1 MSTVANAMRELNAT
15 LAALGIPC
23 RFEAWPVNKA
33 PAPPFCV
40 YAVDDQGE
48 HYADNGTYARFPRM
62 HVELFEK
69 VADPALEEGVRDAL
83 ESAFGPVEQVGSWS
97 QSEMCHIE
105 QYDFTYTK
113 EEEDE

>member
-1 MSTVANAMRELNAT
+1 MSAMGETYVALV
-15 LAALGIPC
+15 ALGIPG
-23 RFEAWPVNKA
+23 RYEAYPVGKA
-33 PAPPFCV
+33 PTPPFFV
-40 YAVDDQGE
+40 YTVDDNGE

-69 VADPALEEGVRDAL
+69 VADPALETRVRNAL
-83 ESAFGPVEQVGSWS
+83 EAEFGPVEQLGSWS

-113 EEEDE
+113 EDES

>member
-1 MSTVANAMRELNAT
+1 MSAMGETYAALV
-15 LAALGIPC
+15 ALGIPG
-23 RFEAWPVNKA
+23 RYEAYPVGKA
-33 PAPPFCV
+33 PAPPFFV
-40 YAVDDQGE
+40 YTVDDNGE

-69 VADPALEEGVRDAL
+69 VADPALERSVRDAL
-83 ESAFGPVEQVGSWS
+83 EAAFGPVEQLGTWS

-113 EEEDE
+113 EDES

>member
-1 MSTVANAMRELNAT
+1 MKETYAVLT
-15 LAALGIPC
+15 ALGIPG
-23 RFEAWPVNKA
+23 RYEAYPVDKA
-33 PAPPFCV
+33 PKPPFFV
-40 YAVDDQGE
+40 YTVDDNGE
-48 HYADNGTYARFPRM
+48 FYTDDRTFARFPKM

-69 VADPALEEGVRDAL
+69 SADPALETRVRDAL
-83 ESAFGPVEQVGSWS
+83 EGAFGPVEQVGAWS